1 MAEDPTSVGEHNLF
15 GFKYTIPEEDNPS
28 EAIITAAGED
38 TTIEYTFSNGSQSA
52 TLNVDKNQ
60 SGIDPDVYFGTQLD
74 KFEYV
79 ADNYLEKDPVTP
91 FTTDPQSKMAD
102 PKITDPEVTDPQID
116 RMQKIANIKKE
127 R

>member
-60 SGIDPDVYFGTQLD
+60 SGIDPSIINEGIETMSNNLSAVGSRIF
-74 KFEYV
+74 
-79 ADNYLEKDPVTP
+79 P
-91 FTTDPQSKMAD
+91 SS
-102 PKITDPEVTDPQID
+102 EV
-116 RMQKIANIKKE
+116 
-127 R
+127 

>member
-28 EAIITAAGED
+28 EPIITAAGEN
-38 TTIEYTFSNGSQSA
+38 TQMEYTFSNGSQSA
-52 TLNVDKNQ
+52 TLIVDKNQ

-79 ADNYLEKDPVTP
+79 ADDYLENNPGTINNIIISYVGVYFSDEVLG
-91 FTTDPQSKMAD
+91 QSTLSD
-102 PKITDPEVTDPQID
+102 ED
-116 RMQKIANIKKE
+116 IA
-127 R
+127 

>member
-79 ADNYLEKDPVTP
+79 ADDYLENNPGTINNIIISYVGVYFSD
-91 FTTDPQSKMAD
+91 
-102 PKITDPEVTDPQID
+102 EVLGQATLSDED
-116 RMQKIANIKKE
+116 IA
-127 R
+127 